1 MSSFIPWMVSPSSS
15 TTART
20 VPCMAGW
27 LGPRLTSIRFDGNG
41 ASRGLSAGA
50 AGTGR
55 RLSVSLAMFVLSY
68 PPVGPGPRKGSST
81 VRSGMSGWRPRS
93 E

>member
-1 MSSFIPWMVSPSSS
+1 MYGKTCVQVTLSQDFSKPRCRKPMSSFMPWMVSPSSS

-50 AGTGR
+50 A
-55 RLSVSLAMFVLSY
+55 
-68 PPVGPGPRKGSST
+68 
-81 VRSGMSGWRPRS
+81 
-93 E
+93 